1 MLQRACTGCFLVC
14 HLHAQL
20 APVSW
25 VEHLTSGDRWR
36 EPDRS
41 CLPRE
46 KHLQRGINVCHL
58 DFGFKLKIIRP
69 LSCVS
74 AFYFTFQHS
83 NFSHITKNLFFF
95 RALMIYVGKQPLFLI
110 NKIMIIIPSMGQL
123 SACSHRDTLLRKKKN
138 SLIKKQPTSH
148 LYRP

>member
-25 VEHLTSGDRWR
+25 MEHLTSGDRWR

-83 NFSHITKNLFFF
+83 IFSHITKNLFFF

-110 NKIMIIIPSMGQL
+110 NKIMIIIPPMGQL
-123 SACSHRDTLLRKKKN
+123 SACSHRDTLFRKKKN